1 MKYTLVSL
9 LLFVM
14 VTVGAAPAHAQE
26 DPGREISAGKAFAL
40 SLLLPGLGHHYV
52 HGGDWSGWAT
62 TFALVDAGLWTGLV
76 GSEWRRDHLEQNYTT
91 LAAASAGAEIEGKGR
106 DFFLNMASYMSSD
119 EYLAT
124 QLRNRNWTNL
134 DDITDPANQWLWASE
149 EDYVRYRT
157 LRENAESLQ
166 RRRSF
171 IITTLVANRLIAG
184 VAALRG
190 ARRANR
196 APASLSLSVPP
207 RGSEIPMLNLRV
219 RW

>member
-1 MKYTLVSL
+1 MKYTLTSL
-9 LLFVM
+9 LLFVLI
-14 VTVGAAPAHAQE
+14 TGASAPAHAQE
-26 DPGREISAGKAFAL
+26 EPGREVSAGKAFAL

-62 TFALVDAGLWTGLV
+62 AFALVDAGLWTSLV

-91 LAAASAGAEIEGKGR
+91 LAAASAGADIEGKDR
-106 DFFLNMASYMSSD
+106 DFFLNLASYRSSD

-124 QLRNRNWTNL
+124 QLRNRSWTNL
-134 DDITDPANQWLWASE
+134 DAIADPANQWLWESE
-149 EDYVRYRT
+149 EDYLRFRT
-157 LRENAESLQ
+157 LREDAESLQ

-171 IITTLVANRLIAG
+171 IITTLVANRLISG

-207 RGSEIPMLNLRV
+207 RGSDIPMVNVRV

>member
-1 MKYTLVSL
+1 MKYTLVSV

-14 VTVGAAPAHAQE
+14 VTGAAAPARAQE
-26 DPGREISAGKAFAL
+26 DPDRDVSAGKAFAL
-40 SLLLPGLGHHYV
+40 SLLLPGLGHQYV
-52 HGGDWSGWAT
+52 HGGDWTGWAT
-62 TFALVDAGLWTGLV
+62 AFALVDAGLWTGLV

-91 LAAASAGAEIEGKGR
+91 LAAASAGAEVEGKGR
-106 DFFLNMASYMSSD
+106 DFFLNLASYRSSE

-134 DDITDPANQWLWASE
+134 DAIADPANQWLWVSD
-149 EDYVRYRT
+149 EDYIRYRT
-157 LRENAESLQ
+157 LREDAESLQ

-207 RGSEIPMLNLRV
+207 RGSDIPMVNLRV